1 MSNSIHNQKPHL
13 AVRLLVILLLAAFA
27 FIENNPVVR
36 LEAVLGLSPS
46 PIERFFGIKSL
57 FSGMTEGVHQFVRL
71 NVMASIEANIFS
83 PLVIPIVV
91 FFISTWRVP
100 KIDTKNKEQVFFLA
114 FIVMSAIV
122 NVVN

>member
-1 MSNSIHNQKPHL
+1 MNNTVYYQKPHF
-13 AVRLLVILLLAAFA
+13 AVRLLVILLLAGFA

-36 LEAVLGLSPS
+36 LEAALGLSPS

-71 NVMASIEANIFS
+71 NILASIEANIFS
-83 PLVIPIVV
+83 PLIIPVMV
-91 FFISTWRVP
+91 FLISTWKAP
-100 KIDTKNKEQVFFLA
+100 KIDTKYKERAFFVVFIA
-114 FIVMSAIV
+114 MSAIV